1 MRDWIF
7 LALGILMLYSGGE
20 VLIRSATQLAV
31 LLRLSPLFIGLTIV
45 ALGTSA
51 PELAATLVASF
62 KGAGSV
68 AFGNVIGS
76 NIANLGLVLG
86 LVALIRPLRTTT
98 RFVTQEVPFMVF
110 TGGLLMLVSRDGFL
124 SRPEGL
130 LFLVLLG
137 LFLYVLMRRDSS
149 SAIGLETK
157 PAERPWSRL
166 LLHFAGLVLG
176 IGLLSWGADVL
187 IEGAVGLAQRFGIS
201 QRVIG
206 LTLVAVG
213 TSLPELVS
221 TLVAAYRRAGD
232 IILGNVIGSNIM
244 NVLAILGVTSTVKP
258 FSFEREGVLFDLL
271 TMMGFFFLT
280 WLMLVH
286 QRSIGRLKGLVL
298 CGLYLVYVGF
308 LYR

>member
-1 MRDWIF
+1 MLRDFFF
-7 LALGILMLYSGGE
+7 LAVGIIMLYAGGE
-20 VLIRSATQLAV
+20 VLIRSATRLAL

-86 LVALIRPLRTTT
+86 LVALVSPLQTTT

-110 TGGLLMLVSRDGFL
+110 TGGLLFLVARDGFL
-124 SRPEGL
+124 SRLEGLVFL
-130 LFLVLLG
+130 LFLGGFLAVLVRRDGSMHIEGDPSERPLSRIIIYLLG
-137 LFLYVLMRRDSS
+137 T
-149 SAIGLETK
+149 A
-157 PAERPWSRL
+157 
-166 LLHFAGLVLG
+166 LG
-176 IGLLSWGADVL
+176 VGLLSWGADVL
-187 IEGAVGLAQRFGIS
+187 IDGAIGLAKRFGIS

-221 TLVAAYRRAGD
+221 TLIAAYRRAGD

-244 NVLAILGVTSTVKP
+244 NVLAILGVTATIKP
-258 FSFEREGVLFDLL
+258 FSFEKQGVLFDLI
-271 TMMGFFFLT
+271 TMMGFFFLS

-286 QRSIGRLKGLVL
+286 RRSLGRVKGFLL
-298 CGLYLVYVGF
+298 CLLYFLYVGF

>member
-1 MRDWIF
+1 MRDLLF
-7 LALGILMLYSGGE
+7 LAVGILMLYAGGE
-20 VLIRSATQLAV
+20 VLIRSATRLAL

-45 ALGTSA
+45 AIGTSA

-86 LVALIRPLRTTT
+86 LVAVVSPLKTTT

-110 TGGLLMLVSRDGFL
+110 TGGLLFLVARDGFL
-124 SRPEGL
+124 SRTEGLVFL
-130 LFLVLLG
+130 LFLGV
-137 LFLYVLMRRDSS
+137 FLWVLMRRDGSVE
-149 SAIGLETK
+149 LEGEA
-157 PAERPWSRL
+157 PERPLWRL
-166 LLHFAGLVLG
+166 ILYLVG
-176 IGLLSWGADVL
+176 TAFGVGLLSWGADVL
-187 IEGAVGLAQRFGIS
+187 IEGAVGIAHRFGIS

-221 TLVAAYRRAGD
+221 TLIAAYRRAGD

-244 NVLAILGVTSTVKP
+244 NVLAILGVTSTIKP
-258 FSFEREGVLFDLL
+258 FSFEKQGVLLDLL
-271 TMMGFFFLT
+271 AMMGFFFLS

-286 QRSIGRLKGLVL
+286 RRSLGRVKGLFL
-298 CGLYLVYVGF
+298 CALYFLYVGF